1 METSTKLDTKSYKQE
16 LLDKG
21 LEQTLATLIKKPTI
35 KTCKNGA
42 HMAYFNLLCIDTD
55 TNKKS
60 SLLMSAYIK
69 PESVGGNL
77 EQFYES
83 LKKGQMLSVEYKK
96 NNGFL
101 NINRVFLRTRKA
113 K

>member
-1 METSTKLDTKSYKQE
+1 
-16 LLDKG
+16 
-21 LEQTLATLIKKPTI
+21 
-35 KTCKNGA
+35 
-42 HMAYFNLLCIDTD
+42 
-55 TNKKS
+55 
-60 SLLMSAYIK
+60 MSAYIK

-83 LKKGQMLSVEYKK
+83 LEKGQMLSVEYKK